1 MTPFPTSNQALIK
14 DKFLGDHVFYTLG
27 HFCKT
32 NEYND
37 IGWLLL
43 TSGESRRYKM
53 LRTSHSQLKLCI
65 NDRKFSVYPERIH

>member
-14 DKFLGDHVFYTLG
+14 DKFLGAHVFYTLG

-43 TSGESRRYKM
+43 TSGESRRYK
-53 LRTSHSQLKLCI
+53 
-65 NDRKFSVYPERIH
+65 DA

>member
-1 MTPFPTSNQALIK
+1 MIKRALAVHVAAEMCKMTPFPTSNQTTLIK

-43 TSGESRRYKM
+43 TSGESRRYK
-53 LRTSHSQLKLCI
+53 
-65 NDRKFSVYPERIH
+65 DA